1 LNILF
6 IEDKLLFTADSIPL
20 KNDIPNYDNY
30 IELMDSLE
38 EIKTN
43 KEYNI
48 LLTSWTPAL
57 TDPSEID
64 KIIFEGEQYIK
75 TIGIVHGLDR
85 ARDII
90 KDISERY
97 MKGDILE
104 DE

>member
-1 LNILF
+1 ML
-6 IEDKLLFTADSIPL
+6 KLTEAI
-20 KNDIPNYDNY
+20 
-30 IELMDSLE
+30 LE
-38 EIKTN
+38 EIKKLRN
-43 KEYNI
+43 D
-48 LLTSWTPAL
+48 L
-57 TDPSEID
+57 SERTVNPGFD
-64 KIIFEGEQYIK
+64 THEQYIK

>member
-1 LNILF
+1 ML
-6 IEDKLLFTADSIPL
+6 KLTEAI
-20 KNDIPNYDNY
+20 
-30 IELMDSLE
+30 LE
-38 EIKTN
+38 EIK
-43 KEYNI
+43 K
-48 LLTSWTPAL
+48 LRRDL
-57 TDPSEID
+57 SERTVNPGLD
-64 KIIFEGEQYIK
+64 THEQYIK